1 MDTALGKKK
10 WKAIVLEES
19 FNNID
24 GLESLS
30 SIKEGLY
37 KDTYRCVYK
46 GRKAILSQYR
56 IDKNCFNLDPKREA
70 SLLRGIE
77 KSNLA
82 PDVLFYD
89 DQSKIIISE
98 EIDGEI
104 FTGSEKREFMLSGLA
119 KSLATLHSYR
129 IDSFEHTFQDSLNF
143 YREHISDD
151 RGDRIFDKAT
161 ELYSSLYD
169 RDGIICV
176 CHNDLHPENILIG
189 KRIQF
194 IDWEYASLNLPS
206 FDIAYVIE
214 HFGLAEKEIM
224 YFLSEYGFNHCD
236 GGLEALELARKLT
249 RYTTLIW
256 LLILNKYYTM
266 NASETKLMT
275 SLIKE
280 LKI

>member
-1 MDTALGKKK
+1 MSE
-10 WKAIVLEES
+10 IEE
-19 FNNID
+19 
-24 GLESLS
+24 L
-30 SIKEGLY
+30 
-37 KDTYRCVYK
+37 
-46 GRKAILSQYR
+46 
-56 IDKNCFNLDPKREA
+56 NLT
-70 SLLRGIE
+70 
-77 KSNLA
+77 

-98 EIDGEI
+98 EIHGEI
-104 FTGSEKREFMLSGLA
+104 FTGSEKREFILSGLA

-143 YREHISDD
+143 YREQISDD

-161 ELYSSLYD
+161 ELYTSLYD

-206 FDIAYVIE
+206 FDISYVIE
-214 HFGLAEKEIM
+214 HFGMTEKEIM
-224 YFLSEYGFNHCD
+224 HFLSEYGFNHRD
-236 GGLEALELARKLT
+236 DGLEVLVLARKLT

>member
-1 MDTALGKKK
+1 M
-10 WKAIVLEES
+10 LEES

-56 IDKNCFNLDPKREA
+56 IDKNWFNLDPKREA

-98 EIDGEI
+98 EMDCEI
-104 FTGSEKREFMLSGLA
+104 FSGSEMREFMLSGLA

-143 YREHISDD
+143 YREQISDD

-161 ELYSSLYD
+161 ELYTSLYD
-169 RDGIICV
+169 RDGIICL
-176 CHNDLHPENILIG
+176 CHNDLHPENILIC

-194 IDWEYASLNLPS
+194 IDWEYAS
-206 FDIAYVIE
+206 
-214 HFGLAEKEIM
+214 
-224 YFLSEYGFNHCD
+224 
-236 GGLEALELARKLT
+236 
-249 RYTTLIW
+249 
-256 LLILNKYYTM
+256 
-266 NASETKLMT
+266 
-275 SLIKE
+275 
-280 LKI
+280 